1 MIFIK
6 YSKYYLLELINNSLF
21 NIVKSG
27 GAIAHA
33 PLPLQVL
40 HPCYIY
46 DDRKDASTMGQYFTT
61 KLK

>member
-27 GAIAHA
+27 GAIA